1 MLGVLAADDQRRST
15 GGGALAGLRVI
26 EFGGFAAGPVIGKH
40 LGNYG
45 ADVIRIES
53 RLRVDGFRFSYP
65 PFKDNIPGLE
75 RAGIFNFYND
85 GKRSVTLNLKDPRGQ
100 ELARKLVGT
109 ADVVIEN
116 FTPGT
121 LARLGLGYDVLAA
134 DNPRLILLSTCN
146 QGQSGPHAHHRG
158 FGSHLTSLSGFTHLL
173 GYPDGPPSLLY
184 GPYIDYIAVGFGTTA
199 VLAALYRRRR
209 SGTGCYI
216 DVSQYEAGLQFM
228 TPALLDFVVNGR
240 IAERNGNRHA
250 HAAPHGVFACRSDQ
264 REEWVALSVMDDAE
278 WQRFVLAVGSPE
290 WAVDSRMRTATG
302 RLAGTSEL
310 ESHVAG
316 WARERTRDEVVR
328 CLLANGLRVYPVNSM
343 NDLFEDPRLAAR
355 GFWRTVEHPVMGPL
369 RVESP
374 PALLR
379 ATPPRQDRAAPL
391 MGADTAT
398 VLAEILGLT
407 TEQID
412 DLATTG
418 ALD

>member
-1 MLGVLAADDQRRST
+1 MAR
-15 GGGALAGLRVI
+15 ALAGVRVI

-53 RLRVDGFRFSYP
+53 RLRMDGFRFSYP
-65 PFKDNIPGLE
+65 PFKDNIAGPE

-85 GKRSVTLNLKDPRGQ
+85 GKRSITLNLKHPRGQ
-100 ELARKLVGT
+100 ELARNLVAT
-109 ADVVIEN
+109 SDVVIEN

-121 LARLGLGYDVLAA
+121 LQRLGLGYSTLST
-134 DNPRLILLSTCN
+134 DNPGLILLSTCN

-173 GYPDGPPSLLY
+173 GFPDGPPALLY
-184 GPYIDYIAVGFGTTA
+184 GPYIDYIAVGFGTAA

-209 SGTGCYI
+209 THVGCEI
-216 DVSQYEAGLQFM
+216 DLSQYEAGLQFM

-240 IAERNGNRHA
+240 VAERDGNRHPR
-250 HAAPHGVFACRSDQ
+250 AAPHGVFACRSDT

-278 WQRFVLAVGSPE
+278 WQRFGCAIGWPE
-290 WAVDSRMRTATG
+290 WATDARLRTMTG
-302 RLAGTSEL
+302 RKANEDAL
-310 ESHVAG
+310 EAHVAA
-316 WARERTRDEVVR
+316 WTAELARDDVVHR
-328 CLLANGLRVYPVNSM
+328 LRANDLRVYPVNSM
-343 NDLFEDPRLAAR
+343 ADLFDDPQLAAR

-379 ATPPRQDRAAPL
+379 STPPVQDRAAPL
-391 MGADTAT
+391 MGADTT
-398 VLAEILGLT
+398 DVLREIMGLT
-407 TEQID
+407 HQEID
-412 DLATTG
+412 DLRTDG